1 MKALRIAFFSCVLSV
16 FFCFT
21 AYADNSVTLAIP
33 YLSSTTVTEQFS
45 TKVSTN
51 GMLFDSGSYGYI
63 DVSNSW
69 SSFSVMNYNGVN
81 VGGANVQY
89 NADFTVLS
97 VSAEG
102 CTVTRYGNRF
112 FIKSENIDFGTDG
125 VPVTV
130 VYSVSA
136 KWNRGV
142 VPTTS
147 DPIEN
152 CYLRG
157 SCAVSVSNI
166 TMISDNMPN
175 EWGNRNTINSINSK
189 VDDILK
195 LLDGINDMPPPD
207 FLGPDAIVY
216 FDARYFPNVNANSGT
231 AYYSKNGDKY
241 NDYFIHVEN
250 AKNYINIQNGQTGTG
265 VFLSEGQYF
274 FVYAADQYLANV
286 SLAGWQGKYSIT
298 NKYFSKNAEF
308 YFTVFEI
315 SVNEPMLVMNVQ
327 VGLDSNLNGILYGGV
342 IPKSSDDTLGDSLN
356 PNQNSKNNELNNEAN
371 TQSQQESQLWQNVNT
386 YKSQLDFNLSGW
398 NEATTGLGYVS
409 NIFMLIWNNS
419 PRQIITLSLML
430 GIGMLAIGRGVKAAV
445 RQKDGD
451 S

>member
-1 MKALRIAFFSCVLSV
+1 MKALRIAFFACVLSV

-81 VGGANVQY
+81 VGGANVDY

-142 VPTTS
+142 VPTNS
-147 DPIEN
+147 NPLEN

-157 SCAVSVSNI
+157 SCAVSVSNL

-175 EWGNRNTINSINSK
+175 EWDNRKTINSINSK
-189 VDDILK
+189 VDQILEI
-195 LLDGINDMPPPD
+195 LNTPDTPPPPD
-207 FLGPDAIVY
+207 FLGPEAIVY
-216 FDARYFPNVNANSGT
+216 FDERYFPTLQSNSGT
-231 AYYSKNGDKY
+231 ATY
-241 NDYFIHVEN
+241 NDKRIVLSSASDVRLSYYVDGFSSPVIS
-250 AKNYINIQNGQTGTG
+250 
-265 VFLSEGQYF
+265 LSEGRYYF
-274 FVYAADQYLANV
+274 VFGIAGNNHSLKNIVIPNADIDIDTDNIIS
-286 SLAGWQGKYSIT
+286 SLNAG
-298 NKYFSKNAEF
+298 
-308 YFTVFEI
+308 I
-315 SVNEPMLVMNVQ
+315 SLLVVPVVVNESFV
-327 VGLDSNLNGILYGGV
+327 SNTIRIEFNGASSGMFYGGI
-342 IPKSSDDTLGDSLN
+342 IPIPADDVLGGALN
-356 PNQNSKNNELNNEAN
+356 PSQNNKNNELNSEAN
-371 TQSQQESQLWQNVNT
+371 NQSQQEEQLWQNVNT
-386 YKSQLDFNLSGW
+386 YKSQLDFSLSGW
-398 NEATTGLGYVS
+398 NEATSGLSYVS
-409 NIFMLIWNNS
+409 DIFMAIWRNS

>member
-1 MKALRIAFFSCVLSV
+1 MKALRIAFFACVLSV

-33 YLSSTTVTEQFS
+33 YLSSTTVTEQF
-45 TKVSTN
+45 TAIVSTN
-51 GMLFDSGSYGYI
+51 GKVFDSGSYGYI
-63 DVSNSW
+63 DVSNNW
-69 SSFSVMNYNGVN
+69 SRFSVMNYNGVN
-81 VGGANVQY
+81 VGGANVEY

-136 KWNRGV
+136 EWRRGV

-147 DPIEN
+147 NALEN

-157 SCAVSVSNI
+157 SCAVSVSNL

-175 EWGNRNTINSINSK
+175 EWDDRKTINSINSK
-189 VDDILK
+189 VDEILE
-195 LLDGINDMPPPD
+195 LLDGLNNMPPPD
-207 FLGPDAIVY
+207 FLGPEAIVY
-216 FDARYFPNVNANSGT
+216 FDARYFDAVNSKSGN

-241 NDYFIHVEN
+241 NDYFIHAQN
-250 AKNYINIQNGQTGTG
+250 AGTYMNIQNVKTGTG
-265 VFLSEGQYF
+265 VFLDEGQYF
-274 FVYAADQYLANV
+274 FVFAADQPLGGINLPGL
-286 SLAGWQGKYSIT
+286 SGKYVVPNTYRSS
-298 NKYFSKNAEF
+298 NAKFHFSVYE
-308 YFTVFEI
+308 
-315 SVNEPMLVMNVQ
+315 VNVTEPILIMNVQ
-327 VGLDSNLNGILYGGV
+327 MSLPNAINGILYGGI
-342 IPKSSDDTLGDSLN
+342 IPKSADDSLGDALN
-356 PNQNSKNNELNNEAN
+356 PSQNNKNNELNSEAN
-371 TQSQQESQLWQNVNT
+371 KQSQQENQLWQNVNT
-386 YKSQLDFNLSGW
+386 YKSKLDFSLSGW
-398 NEATTGLGYVS
+398 SEATSGLSYVS
-409 NIFMLIWNNS
+409 SVFMAIWNNS

-451 S
+451 G

>member
-1 MKALRIAFFSCVLSV
+1 MKALRIAFFTCVLGV

-33 YLSSTTVTEQFS
+33 YLSSTTVTEQF
-45 TKVSTN
+45 TTTVSTN
-51 GMLFDSGSYGYI
+51 GKVFDAGSYGYI

-69 SSFSVMNYNGVN
+69 SSFAVMNYNGVN
-81 VGGANVQY
+81 VGGANVEY
-89 NADFTVLS
+89 KADFTVLS

-102 CTVTRYGNRF
+102 CVVTRSGNRF

-147 DPIEN
+147 NPLEN

-157 SCAVSVSNI
+157 SCAVSVSNL
-166 TMISDNMPN
+166 TMIQGNMPN
-175 EWGNRNTINSINSK
+175 EWDNRNTINSINSK
-189 VDDILK
+189 ADDILNQLEELGK
-195 LLDGINDMPPPD
+195 SPPND
-207 FLGPDAIVY
+207 FLGPDALIY
-216 FDARYFPNVNANSGT
+216 FDPRYFDNWSNSVTEDSSGYFNVQTGSPFALWNRPSSPAIFFDVGQYYVIVSANGGNVKDLKFQTDQS
-231 AYYSKNGDKY
+231 YYSLK
-241 NDYFIHVEN
+241 FIH
-250 AKNYINIQNGQTGTG
+250 NYANKGSILD
-265 VFLSEGQYF
+265 VFLLDVHQP
-274 FVYAADQYLANV
+274 
-286 SLAGWQGKYSIT
+286 
-298 NKYFSKNAEF
+298 
-308 YFTVFEI
+308 FTTFEI
-315 SVNEPMLVMNVQ
+315 AFNPRPGDTLS
-327 VGLDSNLNGILYGGV
+327 GLFYGGIV
-342 IPKSSDDTLGDSLN
+342 PRSSSDTLSDALN
-356 PNQNSKNNELNNEAN
+356 PDQDNKNNELNSEGNKL
-371 TQSQQESQLWQNVNT
+371 SQQENQLWQNVNT
-386 YKSQLDFNLSGW
+386 YKDKLDFSLSGW
-398 NEATTGLGYVS
+398 NEATKGLGYVS
-409 NIFMLIWNNS
+409 SIFMMVWNNS